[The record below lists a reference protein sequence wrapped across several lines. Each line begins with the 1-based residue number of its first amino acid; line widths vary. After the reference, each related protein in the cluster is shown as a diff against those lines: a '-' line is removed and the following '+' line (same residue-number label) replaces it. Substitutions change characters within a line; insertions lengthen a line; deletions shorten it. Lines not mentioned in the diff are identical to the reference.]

1 MKERIPEFV
10 DVSSESSHLRS
21 CIKKVSRMP
30 SYSVLIHN
38 TQMSS
43 ALVVCLDI
51 LKAFGSRN
59 VDPDH
64 TAPVDRV
71 DTEQSDKRPLYLPL
85 HLN

>member
-1 MKERIPEFV
+1 
-10 DVSSESSHLRS
+10 
-21 CIKKVSRMP
+21 
-30 SYSVLIHN
+30 
-38 TQMSS
+38 MSS